1 MKRKTY
7 NPLPYKWILP
17 LLLILILTTKV
28 WAQEEEQARNWTL
41 NGYLK
46 NLQTGLIVDNPLQES
61 FQMDHLIHNRLNFR
75 WFPSENW
82 LFRAELRTRVFYGD
96 IVQSTPNYGQLI
108 DDVNND
114 YADLSAVLL
123 EGNYGVLHTMLDRIY
138 LQYQKNDWEIS
149 LGRQRIN
156 WGINTVWNPNDI
168 FNAYNFTDFD
178 YEERPGSDALRIKRY
193 TGFASSIEFVAKAA
207 DTWEETVMAS
217 RWQFNQWN
225 YDFQVL
231 TGYFRNRWAF
241 GAGWAGAIKN
251 LGFKGE
257 WTAFFP
263 LQEEQSGTSF
273 ALSLGTDYIFSSG
286 FYLNGGYLYNS
297 NGQNRG
303 SITELFR
310 FELSAENLYPYRHAI
325 FLQGSYPVSPLMN
338 TGLAIIYSPVE
349 VHPLFLNPSFT
360 VSIANNWDLDLIG
373 QIVMN
378 KQNEDFR
385 SPIQAIFLR
394 IKWSY

>member
-1 MKRKTY
+1 MVSCG
-7 NPLPYKWILP
+7 LF
-17 LLLILILTTKV
+17 
-28 WAQEEEQARNWTL
+28 AQAEETPRRWTL
-41 NGYLK
+41 SGYLK
-46 NLQTGLIVDNPLQES
+46 NMQTGLFVDNPLQEP
-61 FQMDHLIHNRLNFR
+61 FQLDNLIHNRLNFR
-75 WFPSENW
+75 WFPAEEW
-82 LFRAELRTRVFYGD
+82 LFRAELRTRIFYGD
-96 IVQSTPNYGQLI
+96 VVENTPNYGQVI

-114 YADLSAVLL
+114 HFDLSTVLL
-123 EGNYGVLHTMLDRIY
+123 EGKYGVFHTMLDRIY

-193 TGFASSIEFVAKAA
+193 TGFASSVELVAKAA
-207 DTWEETVMAS
+207 DSWRETVIAS

-231 TGYFRNRWAF
+231 TGYFMDRWAL
-241 GAGWAGAIKN
+241 GGGWAGAIKN
-251 LGFKGE
+251 TGFKGE

-273 ALSLGTDYIFSSG
+273 ALSLGADYIFTSG

-303 SITELFR
+303 SITELFS

-325 FLQGSYPVSPLMN
+325 FLQGSYPVSPLIN
-338 TGLAIIYSPVE
+338 SGLAIIYSPVE
-349 VHPLFLNPSFT
+349 VHPLFLNPTFT
-360 VSIANNWDLDLIG
+360 ASIANNWDLDLIG
-373 QIVMN
+373 QIVL
-378 KQNEDFR
+378 NEQGNSYQ
-385 SPIQAIFLR
+385 SPVQALFLR
-394 IKWSY
+394 VKWSY